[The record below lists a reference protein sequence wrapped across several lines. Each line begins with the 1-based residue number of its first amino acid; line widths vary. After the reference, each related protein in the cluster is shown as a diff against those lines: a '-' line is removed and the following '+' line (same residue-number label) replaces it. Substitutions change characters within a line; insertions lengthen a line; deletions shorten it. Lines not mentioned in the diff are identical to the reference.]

1 MFGNKFVLFC
11 FVFWTQLCVNKSLL
25 LHFSGYVDAS
35 KQTPVFTLLVIVL
48 FKELAVLFQ
57 SCFLQTAINQQFCVH
72 CIAHSVQMYAIMFL
86 L

>member
-1 MFGNKFVLFC
+1 MFGNKFVL
-11 FVFWTQLCVNKSLL
+11 VFFGTQLCVGKSLL

-35 KQTPVFTLLVIVL
+35 KQTPVFTVLVIVL

-57 SCFLQTAINQQFCVH
+57 SYFLQTAINQQFCVH
-72 CIAHSVQMYAIMFL
+72 CIAHSVQMCAIMFL